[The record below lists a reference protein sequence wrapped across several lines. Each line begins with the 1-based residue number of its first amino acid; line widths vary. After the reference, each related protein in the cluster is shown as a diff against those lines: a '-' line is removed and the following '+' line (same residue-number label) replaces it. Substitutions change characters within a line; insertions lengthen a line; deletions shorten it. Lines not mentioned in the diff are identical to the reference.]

1 MPPPEQRP
9 LRAAP
14 TPAGASPRTGAPS
27 VDELLPAGR
36 DAPRPARPPVPR
48 YLGFDVTSEGR
59 EYTLQVTSAEVSR
72 HFRFLIRHAA
82 FAARHVRFQ
91 DAPDLC
97 YQRLERELS
106 ADPDLPAESR
116 FELTREELLA
126 YRDAH
131 QAGVPGRKRRGTGG

>member
-1 MPPPEQRP
+1 

-14 TPAGASPRTGAPS
+14 APADPSPGIASASAGEAS
-27 VDELLPAGR
+27 PAGR

-59 EYTLQVTSAEVSR
+59 EYTLQVTRAEVSR
-72 HFRFLIRHAA
+72 HFRFLIRHAS

-116 FELTREELLA
+116 FELTGEELLA

-131 QAGVPGRKRRGTGG
+131 QPGVPGRKRRGAGG

>member
-1 MPPPEQRP
+1 MPPSEQQP

-14 TPAGASPRTGAPS
+14 APADSGPGTGSPSGRSAP
-27 VDELLPAGR
+27 PAGR

-82 FAARHVRFQ
+82 FASRHVRFQ

-106 ADPDLPAESR
+106 ADPDLPNESR
-116 FELTREELLA
+116 FELTGEELLA

-131 QAGVPGRKRRGTGG
+131 QPGGPARKRRRAGG